1 MEKLFVNV
9 AHTKSCGSWIPG
21 TQEAEEEIALHIIH
35 WLSSYDVKCNVG
47 NSEMVGLRGGGWS
60 GGHWE

>member
-1 MEKLFVNV
+1 VEKLFVNV

-21 TQEAEEEIALHIIH
+21 TQAAVEEIEMDDLHIIH

-47 NSEMVGLRGGGWS
+47 NSETGGGVQE
-60 GGHWE
+60 HWVG